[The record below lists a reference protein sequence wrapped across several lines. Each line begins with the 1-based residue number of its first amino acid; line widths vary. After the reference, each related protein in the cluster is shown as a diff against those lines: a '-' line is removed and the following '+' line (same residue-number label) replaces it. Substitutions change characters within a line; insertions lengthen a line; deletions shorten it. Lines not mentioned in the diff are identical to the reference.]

1 MNCAKVPLCIVP
13 ARYFKMQNDLRDS
26 RITILVV
33 TTALIAFG
41 VIMIYS
47 SSAVYAYE
55 NFHDNFHFLRRHL
68 ASLFLGVVL
77 ALYFMNVNL
86 HVLRKYSRPLM
97 LISFLLLII
106 VLVPGVGVS
115 VGGARR
121 WLKIGG
127 VTFQPVEIVKPI
139 FLLYI
144 ADFLD
149 RKSVKKYSLFGVFAP
164 LLVII
169 GAMCGLVL
177 LQPDLGSSFELG
189 ALGMLLLFLY
199 GADIKHLLFVFAAG
213 IPVLYYLVLSIPYR
227 ASRMLAFINPWK
239 DPQGTGFQIIQS
251 FVALGCGGLLGVG
264 LGYSKQKLFYLPEAH
279 TDFLFSIIGEELGL
293 AGTALVVIL
302 FAVLVWKGITL
313 AFRKDSEFSRL
324 LALGISST
332 IGLEAAINIGVSTG
346 VLPTK
351 GLPLP
356 FMSYGGTSLVIHMI
370 LLAMLLNIGRE
381 NVR

>member
-1 MNCAKVPLCIVP
+1 MKD
-13 ARYFKMQNDLRDS
+13 DLRS
-26 RITILVV
+26 IRVAILVV
-33 TTALIAFG
+33 TAALISFG

-55 NFHDNFHFLRRHL
+55 NFHDNFYFLKHHL
-68 ASLFLGVVL
+68 ASLFLGVL
-77 ALYFMNVNL
+77 FALYFMNVDI
-86 HVLRKYSRPLM
+86 HILRKYSRPLM
-97 LISFLLLII
+97 FVSFLLLII
-106 VLVPGVGVS
+106 VLIPGIGVS
-115 VGGARR
+115 IGGARR
-121 WLKIGG
+121 WLKIGS
-127 VTFQPVEIVKPI
+127 VTFQPVELVKPI
-139 FLLYI
+139 FLLYV

-149 RKSVKKYSLFGVFAP
+149 RKSVKGYSLFGVFVP
-164 LLVII
+164 LLIII
-169 GAMCGLVL
+169 GGVCGLVL

-189 ALGMLLLFLY
+189 MLGILLLFLY
-199 GADIKHLLFVFAAG
+199 GADIRHLLFILAASV
-213 IPVLYYLVLSIPYR
+213 PVLYYLVLSIPYR
-227 ASRMLAFINPWK
+227 ASRILAFVNPWK

-264 LGYSKQKLFYLPEAH
+264 LGNSKQKLFYLPESH
-279 TDFLFSIIGEELGL
+279 TDFLFSIIGEEFGL
-293 AGTALVVIL
+293 VGTALVVIL
-302 FAVLVWKGITL
+302 FAVLVWKGMTL

-332 IGLEAAINIGVSTG
+332 IGLEAAINIGVSVG